1 MDVKNKNQPAE
12 TPNQLPVEERF
23 SRLEEKINALS
34 RQMTLMLI
42 FVFSVTLALF
52 IFHWAGHALSHPL

>member
-1 MDVKNKNQPAE
+1 MNVKNNNRPTEE
-12 TPNQLPVEERF
+12 TAQLPIEDRF
-23 SRLEEKINALS
+23 SLLEEKINALS

>member
-1 MDVKNKNQPAE
+1 MDIENKKRPGDE
-12 TPNQLPVEERF
+12 TKRLPIEERF
-23 SRLEEKINALS
+23 SLLEEKINALS